1 MAADALYIKRAAE
14 GTRKAQGV
22 VAQVLAKNSLDEID
36 VVSGATCSFQC
47 PFRSLQTGT
56 LRVQDQ
62 CNKVSKS
69 KEDSDEKILDKMC
82 SLVLLLF
89 LIGGYNTVLAMREQ
103 RDEIARLTAELE
115 GSKMTVSAL
124 KEQQAK
130 TTENTAAEALK
141 GADAKNTDGGWKDGT
156 YEGEGQ
162 GFGGKVV
169 VEVTIESG
177 EITCIEVKEAQ
188 KEDSAY
194 LEMAKDIIEDIVDA
208 QSADVDTIS
217 GATFSSTGIRE
228 AVTQALEKA
237 E

>member
-1 MAADALYIKRAAE
+1 MKKWIMGSLAILL
-14 GTRKAQGV
+14 GV
-22 VAQVLAKNSLDEID
+22 MSI
-36 VVSGATCSFQC
+36 SI
-47 PFRSLQTGT
+47 PFAG
-56 LRVQDQ
+56 
-62 CNKVSKS
+62 
-69 KEDSDEKILDKMC
+69 IH
-82 SLVLLLF
+82 
-89 LIGGYNTVLAMREQ
+89 
-103 RDEIARLTAELE
+103 TAE
-115 GSKMTVSAL
+115 
-124 KEQQAK
+124 AK

>member
-1 MAADALYIKRAAE
+1 
-14 GTRKAQGV
+14 
-22 VAQVLAKNSLDEID
+22 
-36 VVSGATCSFQC
+36 
-47 PFRSLQTGT
+47 
-56 LRVQDQ
+56 
-62 CNKVSKS
+62 
-69 KEDSDEKILDKMC
+69 MC

-130 TTENTAAEALK
+130 KTENTAAEALK
-141 GADAKNTDGGWKDGT
+141 GEDAKNTDGGWKDGT

-169 VEVTIESG
+169 VEVTIENG

-228 AVTQALEKA
+228 AVIQLCASSAFIPFCSVGFSADLPVHSEVSEMHCMVFICGSVKKSGKNRTVFQRRSQSIYIC
-237 E
+237 